1 MKLEKKETNLITE
14 SIKEY
19 VKEKESQPIIEGFEL
34 SKDIQV
40 EIPILSAQALKDIE
54 DNEKRIAKALEPV
67 EKATQ
72 ELVDD
77 TKKKKEEAAKK
88 SAALSESYLN
98 ENFDGRWTK
107 QEDSYVV
114 QCQGRK
120 DLRQLIAEAKANDIK
135 YRFDKLLEGEYKYNF
150 IYTLPEVLEE
160 GMEDKVKRTTVEFTK
175 EKGQIICNKGSQ
187 QEEVEKLLK
196 DKGYQ
201 VEVLPGKAG
210 SVNIKYCK
218 NCNESYE
225 DTTEDTRDGEKD
237 DEYLVIPGNRTGYG
251 IDQVEDMTCTVGEL
265 KTALED
271 YDDNLKVVIS
281 NDNEYTFGYF
291 NPEEWYRKI
300 IVDKKEENTEEKV
313 DESAEFL
320 REDGKAEVTESKEE
334 TSTQETLTESFDL
347 KGTLKNYVPY
357 DNAVSIWNDI
367 TNANKIDEFADVL
380 EDLYPSGMTIEEL
393 NDFLS
398 TKDEIVRTLLDLE
411 KAETKEEV
419 TIEEPVFTEV
429 SKEIEDE
436 DDDNVEDIKALL
448 DKEENPEE
456 IKKDAEKYL
465 SSETGYDEEDI
476 DEDDTSDIDA
486 LVK

>member
-98 ENFDGRWTK
+98 ENFEGRWAK

-150 IYTLPEVLEE
+150 IYTIPEVLEE

-196 DKGYQ
+196 AKGYK
-201 VEVLPGKAG
+201 VETLPGKGG

-218 NCNESYE
+218 NCNESCKE
-225 DTTEDTRDGEKD
+225 CDEQPKEEKSLK
-237 DEYLVIPGNRTGYG
+237 ES
-251 IDQVEDMTCTVGEL
+251 IDME
-265 KTALED
+265 ALEAYANMEEGETITVTADLLNILDQALKMAKQYGNKEVDLD
-271 YDDNLKVVIS
+271 YERS
-281 NDNEYTFGYF
+281 WG
-291 NPEEWYRKI
+291 PQEESLEENKEQP
-300 IVDKKEENTEEKV
+300 VEEKKE
-313 DESAEFL
+313 
-320 REDGKAEVTESKEE
+320 
-334 TSTQETLTESFDL
+334 ETLTESFDL

-486 LVK
+486 LVR